1 MKKTLLAI
9 CLAFIS
15 FAAFSQSDAISN
27 IAQKLSEY
35 YQFYPLEQIQVTTD
49 KDVYKPEEI
58 IWFKVL
64 VTNPGDPQT
73 GPVSS
78 DCKISLYSANG
89 NLISEDVYKI
99 SSGNI
104 KGDLLVP
111 KGMAEGKYVLA
122 ATTSLMDHANEAF
135 LKLIYINPRNEQ
147 AIRLKELESPELL
160 VPGHDSTFSF
170 QLEEMDGKPLKNARL
185 QFELYHQNEIVLKD
199 KVKAD
204 GAGVA
209 TISLSIPEKDYA
221 EPLKLVVSTNK
232 NELNYTK
239 ILSVKNEKLKVSF
252 YPEGGRLIAGTP
264 QKLGFKATDGLGQ
277 PVNVE
282 GDILDETGKKLI
294 QVKTAARG
302 LGVFPV
308 LSEKGKKQTL
318 QITSAHGEKQQFSL
332 PEAVEGVSM
341 AVPKIDGQ
349 FIYTDMVPDKNR
361 TVYML
366 ANKGKTIFWAS
377 EIVLEKATRI
387 KIPKDDFPH
396 GISILSAFDAEGQV
410 LGSHLVFIDKKPEMK
425 LGLSAPETVQSGE
438 VLKFTV
444 NTSDLSSGSTAKL
457 NITISAA
464 DENTGWPN
472 RWDSWQLVN
481 SELENSIHHANELQ
495 ESPNVESTINY
506 LLIANRFKNFD
517 WNKILHFDQE
527 QEQHKYQNSGVSG
540 KILDKNGDIVP
551 KAKVS
556 LVNSQNMQII
566 NASADEFGEF
576 YIQGVEAKNLGN
588 FATKV
593 IGPDGNE
600 NLRVEFEKTKEE
612 QLGDQI
618 KTFVREHA
626 SLEQVQYD
634 RDFYRRNGG
643 LFSKMKSIN
652 TNPATN
658 EPAYKKYLQ
667 SATSLIE
674 VIKIIKPF
682 NLQGDLIIFPG
693 GNNSINAQDGALI
706 VVDGQKMGTSASVLN
721 SFSPLDVESINIST
735 NPVDIQRYTG
745 LNSVGLIEITTKRG
759 EQAVAVA
766 GPTETI
772 FENGYRVPRD
782 FWLKKSEAPGQQ
794 PTTLF
799 WEPAITINKNG
810 DWEFE
815 AATNQVTGKFLLRV
829 DAIDREGRI
838 TNVSKTFEVVP

>member
-1 MKKTLLAI
+1 MKKITLAI

-15 FAAFSQSDAISN
+15 FAAFSQSKAISN
-27 IAQKLSEY
+27 IAQKLTEY
-35 YQFYPLEQIQVTTD
+35 YQFYPLEQIQLTTD

-73 GPVSS
+73 GAVSS
-78 DCKISLYSANG
+78 ELKISLYSASG
-89 NLISEDVYKI
+89 DLISEEVYKI
-99 SSGNI
+99 SSENI

-111 KGMAEGKYVLA
+111 KGLAEGKYVLA
-122 ATTSLMDHANEAF
+122 ATTSLMEYANEAF
-135 LKLIYINPRNEQ
+135 LKLIYINPKNEQ
-147 AIRLKELESPELL
+147 AIRLKELKSPELL
-160 VPGHDSTFSF
+160 VPGHDNNFSF

-185 QFELYHQNEIVLKD
+185 EFELYHQNEIVLKD

-209 TISLSIPEKDYA
+209 TIPLSIPEKDYA
-221 EPLKLVVSTNK
+221 EPLKLVISTNK

-239 ILSVKNEKLKVSF
+239 ILPVKNEKLKVWF
-252 YPEGGRLIAGTP
+252 YPEGGRLIAGTS
-264 QKLGFKATDGLGQ
+264 QKIGFKVTDGLGQ
-277 PVNVE
+277 PVDIE

-294 QVKTAARG
+294 QVKTAAPG
-302 LGVFPV
+302 LGVFPF
-308 LSEKGKKQTL
+308 LAEKDKKHTL
-318 QITSAHGEKQQFSL
+318 QITSALGEKQQFSL

-341 AVPKIDGQ
+341 AVPKVDGQ
-349 FIYTDMVPDKNR
+349 FIYADIVPDKNQ
-361 TVYML
+361 TIYML

-377 EIVLEKATRI
+377 EIALEKAMRI

-410 LGSHLVFIDKKPEMK
+410 LGSHLVFIDKQPEIK
-425 LGLSAPETVQSGE
+425 LQLSAPETVQSGE
-438 VLKFTV
+438 VLKFAV
-444 NTSDLSSGSTAKL
+444 NTSGLSAGGTAKF
-457 NITISAA
+457 NIAISAA
-464 DENTGWPN
+464 DENTGWSN

-481 SELENSIHHANELQ
+481 SELENNIHHANELLEGANI
-495 ESPNVESTINY
+495 ESSINY
-506 LLIANRFKNFD
+506 LLTANRFKNFD
-517 WNKILHFDQE
+517 WNKILHFDQG
-527 QEQHKYQNSGVSG
+527 QEQHKYQNLGVSG
-540 KILDKNGDIVP
+540 KILDKNGDVVP

-556 LVNSQNMQII
+556 LVNSQNMQIL

-576 YIQGVEAKNLGN
+576 FIQGVEAKNLEN
-588 FATKV
+588 FATKA

-600 NLRVEFEKTKEE
+600 DLQVEFEKSKEE

-618 KTFVREHA
+618 KAFAREHS
-626 SLEQVQYD
+626 SLEQVQFD
-634 RDFYRRNGG
+634 NDFYLQNEA
-643 LFSKMKSIN
+643 LFSKVKSIN
-652 TNPATN
+652 ANPVNN

-674 VIKIIKPF
+674 VIKVIKPF

-759 EQAVAVA
+759 EQVAAIA

-772 FENGYRVPRD
+772 RENGYRVPRD
-782 FWLKKSEAPGQQ
+782 FWLKKSENPGQQ

-799 WEPAITINKNG
+799 WEPSVTVKNG
-810 DWEFE
+810 TWEFE
-815 AATNQVTGKFLLRV
+815 AATNQATGKFLLRV
-829 DAIDREGRI
+829 DAIDDEGRI
-838 TNVSKTFEVVP
+838 IHAEETLEVVP